1 MNDETTNETTDDMTD
16 EMTDEMTNEMTNE
29 MTDGPGVRADA
40 DERDGMTDGTG
51 PTTDGDSY
59 DMPDGGATDVGG
71 DTYEATGDTTDGLG
85 EMNERS
91 GGRSDGDT
99 TDTTDGGDEANA
111 HLPTV
116 VIVGRPNVGKSTLF
130 NRILG
135 EQAAIVEDRPG
146 VTRDRKELEA
156 EWLDV
161 PFRMIDTGGWMPRG
175 SDLDDKVS
183 RQVEAAVAEADLVMF
198 LVDAS
203 VGILED
209 DEAVASW
216 LRRGGHQVVV
226 VANKADNN
234 QREDQLWQFLSLGLG
249 DAVPVS
255 ALHGRRAGD
264 LLDVV
269 LERLGDKAVPN
280 SYEEDD
286 GEGWTG
292 DVDGEPSAAPRVAI
306 VGRPNVGK
314 STLFN
319 RLVGADRS
327 VVHDMAGTTRDAID
341 TLVETEDGPIV
352 FVDTAGM
359 RRRSRIDDSA
369 EYYSMVRA
377 LRAIDDADVALLV
390 IDAAEGVTGQDQRLA
405 ERVDASGCPIVVLL
419 NKWETID
426 DPERR
431 IELEAGVRRKLSF
444 LGDVPVLK
452 ISALTGKNV
461 HKLRPVLQEAITQ
474 YHRRIPTRDVNQVI
488 AQAQQQSPAGGGAKV
503 LYAVQGATDPPTFTL
518 FVNREL
524 PQHHVRFLER
534 RIREAFD
541 FGSTPIKLRIRKRT
555 D

>member
-1 MNDETTNETTDDMTD
+1 MTAM
-16 EMTDEMTNEMTNE
+16 ESHE
-29 MTDGPGVRADA
+29 
-40 DERDGMTDGTG
+40 
-51 PTTDGDSY
+51 
-59 DMPDGGATDVGG
+59 
-71 DTYEATGDTTDGLG
+71 
-85 EMNERS
+85 
-91 GGRSDGDT
+91 
-99 TDTTDGGDEANA
+99 
-111 HLPTV
+111 LPTV

-130 NRILG
+130 NRVIG
-135 EQAAIVEDRPG
+135 EQAAIVENRPG

-156 EWLDV
+156 EWLGV

-175 SDLDDKVS
+175 SELDDKVS
-183 RQVEAAVAEADLVMF
+183 RQVEAAVDEADLVLF
-198 LVDAS
+198 IVDAS
-203 VGILED
+203 VGVLED
-209 DEAVASW
+209 DQEVAEW
-216 LRRGGHQVVV
+216 LRRGDREVLV
-226 VANKADNN
+226 VANKSDNV
-234 QREDQLWQFLSLGLG
+234 QRETDLWQFLSLGLG
-249 DAVPVS
+249 EAVPVS

-269 LERLGDKAVPN
+269 LERLGDKAQYVEPA
-280 SYEEDD
+280 EEDD
-286 GEGWTG
+286 LDEAVWSA
-292 DVDGEPSAAPRVAI
+292 DGQEPPRVAI

-359 RRRSRIDDSA
+359 RRRAKIDDAA

-377 LRAIDDADVALLV
+377 LRAIDDSDVALLV
-390 IDAAEGVTGQDQRLA
+390 IDATDGVTGQDQRLA

-419 NKWETID
+419 NKWELVD

-431 IELEAGVRRKLSF
+431 IEVEADVRRKLAF

-452 ISALTGKNV
+452 ISALTGKGV
-461 HKLRPVLQEAITQ
+461 HRLRPRLQEAVEQ
-474 YHRRIPTRDVNQVI
+474 YHRRVPTRDVNKVI
-488 AQAQQQSPAGGGAKV
+488 AEAQQQSPAGGGAKV

-524 PQHHVRFLER
+524 PQHHVRYLER

-541 FGSTPIKLRIRKRT
+541 FGSTPIKIRIRKKS